1 MPTAGGAER
10 TAGTFGEM
18 PTSRQR
24 RRGISGVSLLMVVL
38 VGLGLYLV
46 FRHVTPL
53 LRGSDCTAA
62 GGGQEITL
70 GASQAGI
77 AATIAGVAQ
86 RDALPARAVTVAYA
100 AALQESKLQN
110 LPYGDRD
117 SVGVFQQ
124 RPSQGWGPRR
134 DLENPVYATS
144 KFFSA
149 LAKVP
154 GYQRMPIYQAAQAV
168 QHSADGLAYQ
178 RFERLATHMT
188 AAFTGQEPHAV
199 WCWYTPAITGTAR
212 VRAASLEL
220 ARTFGTRSTRAAAD
234 PGLIVEVGSARQG
247 WAVATWLVANAQQF
261 RIGDVRYAGYQWSA
275 AAGARGWT
283 RTVSPA
289 PPGIVELG

>member
-1 MPTAGGAER
+1 
-10 TAGTFGEM
+10 M
-18 PTSRQR
+18 PTSRLR
-24 RRGISGVSLLMVVL
+24 RRGISGVSLLLAVL
-38 VGLGLYLV
+38 VGLGLYLA
-46 FRHVTPL
+46 FRHVAPIL
-53 LRGSDCTAA
+53 QGSNCTAA
-62 GGGQEITL
+62 GDGQEITL
-70 GASQAGI
+70 GAGQAGI

-124 RPSQGWGPRR
+124 RPSQGWGPRS

-144 KFFSA
+144 KFFGA

-168 QHSADGLAYQ
+168 QRSADGLAYA
-178 RFERLATHMT
+178 RFQLLATRMT
-188 AAFTGQEPHAV
+188 AAFTGQDPHAV
-199 WCWYTPAITGTAR
+199 WCRYTPAITGTAR
-212 VRAASLEL
+212 VRAVRLEL
-220 ARTFGTRSTRAAAD
+220 VRTFGTHFTRATAD
-234 PGLIVEVGSARQG
+234 PGLAVKVGSVRQG
-247 WAVATWLVANAQQF
+247 WVVATWLVAHAQQF
-261 RIGDVRYAGYQWSA
+261 RISVVRYAGYRWTA
-275 AAGARGWT
+275 AAGSRGWA

>member
-1 MPTAGGAER
+1 M
-10 TAGTFGEM
+10 
-18 PTSRQR
+18 
-24 RRGISGVSLLMVVL
+24 
-38 VGLGLYLV
+38 
-46 FRHVTPL
+46 
-53 LRGSDCTAA
+53 
-62 GGGQEITL
+62 
-70 GASQAGI
+70 
-77 AATIAGVAQ
+77 
-86 RDALPARAVTVAYA
+86 
-100 AALQESKLQN
+100 
-110 LPYGDRD
+110 
-117 SVGVFQQ
+117 
-124 RPSQGWGPRR
+124 
-134 DLENPVYATS
+134 YATS
-144 KFFSA
+144 KFFNA

-234 PGLIVEVGSARQG
+234 PGLIVEVGGARQG

>member
-1 MPTAGGAER
+1 VPA
-10 TAGTFGEM
+10 
-18 PTSRQR
+18 SRLSR
-24 RRGISGVSLLMVVL
+24 RRIAGVSLLVAAAL
-38 VGLGLYLV
+38 ALGLYV
-46 FRHVTPL
+46 AFHRVAPL
-53 LRGSDCTAA
+53 LSGSDCAVA
-62 GGGQEITL
+62 GSGQQITL
-70 GASQAGI
+70 GTGQAGI

-144 KFFSA
+144 KFFNA

-234 PGLIVEVGSARQG
+234 PGLIVEVGGARQG

>member
-1 MPTAGGAER
+1 
-10 TAGTFGEM
+10 
-18 PTSRQR
+18 
-24 RRGISGVSLLMVVL
+24 LLMAVL
-38 VGLGLYLV
+38 VGLGLYLA
-46 FRHVTPL
+46 FRHVAPVL
-53 LRGSDCTAA
+53 QGSDCMAT

-70 GASQAGI
+70 GTGQAGI

-124 RPSQGWGPRR
+124 RPSQGWGPRS

-144 KFFSA
+144 KFFGA

-168 QHSADGLAYQ
+168 QRSADGFAYQ
-178 RFERLATHMT
+178 RFEPVATHMT

-199 WCWYTPAITGTAR
+199 WCQYTPAITGTAR
-212 VRAASLEL
+212 VRAARL
-220 ARTFGTRSTRAAAD
+220 ALAATFGTHVTRATAD
-234 PGLIVEVGSARQG
+234 PGLAVKVRSVRQG
-247 WAVATWLVANAQQF
+247 WVVATWLVAHAQQF
-261 RIGDVRYAGYQWSA
+261 RISAVRYAGYRWTA
-275 AAGARGWT
+275 AAGSRGWA